1 MVLTNGINLDIGRS
15 VTSVPNTNLQTCQQL
30 FSSENCLSR
39 NSEHLHESSSHSAS
53 LPIIAAA
60 SSVDLVS
67 VGSIADKFESN
78 THAQVNV
85 VTAYIGEEDMK
96 KQFDTQSQDEKVIKI
111 YQDNLSEHKHDKVD
125 VTDSRLQINNNESSN
140 VKNQDEEN
148 PCKENESI
156 PKSSG
161 QMRNNPILRTTLVDD
176 SKLVKMSLLTN
187 PMNIMQSNVQLINKS
202 RNFLNFIT
210 EKSTN
215 IMEKALLPQHLAMKY
230 NHASKSIEAD
240 TKFYNE
246 SVARDVISKSIINVT
261 NSNSPNA
268 KSYSMKQICEASDNV
283 TNNENDIKTH
293 ETCTDFTLGEEQSIR
308 NSDLKNNERKYIP
321 ETSNIGRLDRDI
333 VATQTKC
340 DVSLVETSED
350 KYTCLQTEK
359 LYNDNYKEDSE
370 EKLNRSNK
378 SIQENQTDR
387 DTFVLQV
394 ENLEKTVNKLS
405 ADLNAAL
412 NIQNVLK
419 KECLVVN
426 KEKENMV
433 MKYVISEKQ
442 LIDSQRYTKN
452 YLL

>member
-1 MVLTNGINLDIGRS
+1 MVSTNGINLDIERS
-15 VTSVPNTNLQTCQQL
+15 VTSIPNTNLQTCQQL

-39 NSEHLHESSSHSAS
+39 NSEHLHESFSHSIS
-53 LPIIAAA
+53 LPTIVA
-60 SSVDLVS
+60 SSIDPVS
-67 VGSIADKFESN
+67 VETTANKFESN
-78 THAQVNV
+78 AQVNV
-85 VTAYIGEEDMK
+85 ITACIGEEDMK
-96 KQFDTQSQDEKVIKI
+96 KRSDVQFQDKKI
-111 YQDNLSEHKHDKVD
+111 IEIHQDNSSGHKHDKMD
-125 VTDSRLQINNNESSN
+125 IADSRLQTDNNENSN

-148 PCKENESI
+148 PSKENGSI
-156 PKSSG
+156 PKSSR
-161 QMRNNPILRTTLVDD
+161 QIQNNPRATLVDD

-240 TKFYNE
+240 AKFYNE
-246 SVARDVISKSIINVT
+246 AVARDVISKSIINVA
-261 NSNSPNA
+261 NSNNLNV
-268 KSYSMKQICEASDNV
+268 KSYSIKQICDVSDNV
-283 TNNENDIKTH
+283 INNDIKTH
-293 ETCTDFTLGEEQSIR
+293 ETCTDLILGEEQSIR
-308 NSDLKNNERKYIP
+308 NSSLKNDERKYIP
-321 ETSNIGRLDRDI
+321 EISNISRLDRDI
-333 VATQTKC
+333 IPTQMKY
-340 DVSLVETSED
+340 DISLVETSED
-350 KYTCLQTEK
+350 RHTCSQTEK
-359 LYNDNYKEDSE
+359 SYDDKYKEDSE

-378 SIQENQTDR
+378 SIQESQTDR
-387 DTFVLQV
+387 DAFILQV
-394 ENLEKTVNKLS
+394 ENLEKTINKLS

-412 NIQNVLK
+412 DMQNVLK

-452 YLL
+452 YI